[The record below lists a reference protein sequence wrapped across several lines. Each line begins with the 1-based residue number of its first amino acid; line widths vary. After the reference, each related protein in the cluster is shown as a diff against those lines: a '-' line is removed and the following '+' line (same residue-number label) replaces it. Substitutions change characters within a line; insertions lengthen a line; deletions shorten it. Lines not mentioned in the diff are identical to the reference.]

1 MDNTV
6 RTALVLGATGGIGS
20 ETAHALSR
28 HGWKIRALARNGRP
42 ANSTESWEWV
52 RGDALDRDSVVAAA
66 QGTQVI
72 VHAVNP
78 PGYRNWA
85 ALVVPMIENS
95 IAAAKASGARI
106 LLPGT
111 IYNYGPDAFP
121 VLREDSPQRATTR
134 KGKIRIELEQKLEMT
149 AREGVR
155 SLIVRFGDFFGPK
168 AGNNWF
174 SQGLVKP
181 DQPVSSISYPGPKG
195 IGHSWCY
202 LPDAGETFAQL
213 MDREAELA
221 DFERFHFRGHWDE
234 DRTQM
239 IGAIRHAAGNE
250 DIPVRPTP
258 WWFFRL
264 ASPFN
269 ETLRELSVTHPLWRT
284 PIQLENRRLVRFLG
298 NEPHTPLQTAVETTL
313 RGMNCIPKEELE
325 NREDKNEPR

>member
-1 MDNTV
+1 MTNTT

-20 ETAHALSR
+20 ETAQALSR
-28 HGWKIRALARNGRP
+28 HGWKIHALARSGRP
-42 ANSTESWEWV
+42 ADSTSSWEWIK
-52 RGDALDRDSVVAAA
+52 GDALDRDSIVAAA
-66 QGTQVI
+66 QGADAI

-85 ALVVPMIENS
+85 ALVLPMIENT
-95 IAAAKASGARI
+95 IAAAKTSGARI
-106 LLPGT
+106 VLPGT

-121 VLREDSPQRATTR
+121 VLREDSPQRATTH
-134 KGKIRIELEQKLEMT
+134 KGKIRIALEEKMQAA

-155 SLIVRFGDFFGPK
+155 SLIVRLGDFFGPK

-181 DQPVSSISYPGPKG
+181 NRPVTSIMNPGPKG
-195 IGHSWCY
+195 IGHAWCY

-213 MDREAELA
+213 MDRETELA
-221 DFERFHFRGHWDE
+221 EFERFHFRGHWDE
-234 DRTQM
+234 DGSQM
-239 IGAIRHAAGNE
+239 IAAIRRAAGNE
-250 DIPVRPTP
+250 NIPVRPMP

-269 ETLRELSVTHPLWRT
+269 ETFRELYATRSLWDA
-284 PIQLENRRLVRFLG
+284 PIQLDNTRLVRFLG

-313 RGMNCIPKEELE
+313 RGMNCVRKEELGS
-325 NREDKNEPR
+325 N

>member
-1 MDNTV
+1 MTNAE
-6 RTALVLGATGGIGS
+6 RIALVLGATGGIGS

-28 HGWKIRALARNGRP
+28 HGWKIRALARNERP
-42 ANSTESWEWV
+42 ANSTDAWEWIK
-52 RGDALDRDSVVAAA
+52 GDALDRDSVMSAA
-66 QGTQVI
+66 QGTRAI

-85 ALVVPMIENS
+85 TLVLPMIENT

-111 IYNYGPDAFP
+111 IYNFGSDAFP
-121 VLREDSPQRATTR
+121 VLGEDSPQRAMTR
-134 KGKIRIELEQKLEMT
+134 KGKIRIALEQKL
-149 AREGVR
+149 AAGACEGVR
-155 SLIVRFGDFFGPK
+155 SVTLRFGDFFGPK

-181 DQPVSSISYPGPKG
+181 NQPVRRILNPGARG
-195 IGHSWCY
+195 VGHAWCY

-213 MDREAELA
+213 MDRDSELA

-234 DRTQM
+234 DGNQM
-239 IGAIRHAAGNE
+239 IAAIRRATENE
-250 DIPVRPTP
+250 EIPVRPLP

-269 ETLRELSVTHPLWRT
+269 ETFRELYATRPLWRT
-284 PIQLENRRLVRFLG
+284 PIQLDNTRLVRFLG
-298 NEPHTPLQTAVETTL
+298 KEPHTPLQTAVEATL
-313 RGMNCIPKEELE
+313 RGMNCIQK
-325 NREDKNEPR
+325 DASGV

>member
-1 MDNTV
+1 MTTAHK
-6 RTALVLGATGGIGS
+6 TALVLGATGGIGT

-28 HGWKIRALARNGRP
+28 HGWKIRALARSGRS
-42 ANSTESWEWV
+42 ADSTSSWEWV
-52 RGDALDRDSVVAAA
+52 KGDALDRDSIVAAA
-66 QGTQVI
+66 QGTSAI

-85 ALVVPMIENS
+85 ALVLPMIENT

-111 IYNYGPDAFP
+111 IYNFGPDAFP
-121 VLREDSPQRATTR
+121 VLHETSPQRATTH
-134 KGKIRIELEQKLEMT
+134 KGKIRIALEQKMEAAT
-149 AREGVR
+149 SEGVR
-155 SLIVRFGDFFGPK
+155 SLIVRLGDFFGPR

-181 DQPVSSISYPGPKG
+181 NLPVTSIVNPGARG
-195 IGHSWCY
+195 IGHAWCY

-213 MDREAELA
+213 MDCEGELA
-221 DFERFHFRGHWDE
+221 DFERFHFRGQWDE
-234 DRTQM
+234 DGSQL
-239 IGAIRHAAGNE
+239 IAAIRRAAGNE
-250 DIPVRPTP
+250 NIPVRRMP

-269 ETLRELSVTHPLWRT
+269 ETLGELYATRPLWRT
-284 PIQLENRRLVRFLG
+284 PIQLDNTRLVRFLG

-313 RGMNCIPKEELE
+313 RGMNCI
-325 NREDKNEPR
+325 